1 MRGAGQWGGAIEI
14 AIFAHT
20 NRVGVCVY
28 EPNPGGGHRRISTF
42 GDLASAKVLHL
53 LYGGHISPYLPTSPP
68 DLSISPQ
75 VLHLLYGG
83 RVHYDALVLPSA
95 L

>member
-1 MRGAGQWGGAIEI
+1 MLLRALQ
-14 AIFAHT
+14 
-20 NRVGVCVY
+20 V
-28 EPNPGGGHRRISTF
+28 NPIPHR
-42 GDLASAKVLHL
+42 LAFFLAVRHCRRRAVREWQQFSVARLFTTEDEYRVLHL

-68 DLSISPQ
+68 YLSISPQ